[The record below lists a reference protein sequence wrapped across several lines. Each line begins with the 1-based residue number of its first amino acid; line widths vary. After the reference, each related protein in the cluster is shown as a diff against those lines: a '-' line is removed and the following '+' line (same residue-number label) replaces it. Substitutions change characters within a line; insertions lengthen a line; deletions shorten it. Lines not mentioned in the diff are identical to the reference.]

1 MWVIPK
7 NLSIYRSAQDM
18 GALISDSQELSEQ
31 LEQSV
36 LWRSKPSASKT
47 WSRRLKVGGSTPR
60 LYSQT
65 LRNSLGSLLVG
76 EWTSSLEASLV
87 SHFQAQEEE
96 QETKTQDTCGHTSQ
110 TESNDW
116 GDLPLFCLKTSK
128 ASSAVSSRAT
138 TGVIQKAHRFCY
150 MSSESWKDWVTT
162 RRREYSQRVKLARP
176 ISESE
181 HSSWVCV
188 PTSGK
193 QDAILFHQCSEI
205 HSQVQHIPHQ
215 EAQSSTPSS
224 PQELHSW
231 ATPNTMDHLP
241 QRSEEALIRQATT
254 TRKGR
259 TAPANL
265 REQVN
270 PVAKQI
276 YREVRNWA
284 TPTAGTKD
292 HMGGSL
298 EYYRRPSAIGKQI
311 DINGQVLLSQWAT
324 PTSRDYKGKYPQ
336 WIQEDPTRLTRSL
349 LPDQAHMGTYKGKL
363 NPRWVETLMGLPVGW
378 VMPSCANPWI
388 IAPTSLDYS
397 ETESCQAQ
405 PSERSE
411 SCGETLTPDELYE
424 INYDAIRKE
433 APELPL
439 GIVEE
444 EAAYAALDQYHDEL
458 EARLGLWA
466 TPPASQRGDTVEVYI
481 RRCIKRLKDG
491 GQPFAPTLQVCVGL
505 AEMGLSTSSADL
517 FAEIDLSKDTEMVV
531 KEVLS
536 TQKKSC

>member
-18 GALISDSQELSEQ
+18 GALISDSQELSDQ

-65 LRNSLGSLLVG
+65 LKNSLGSPLVG

-87 SHFQAQEEE
+87 SHFQQREGE
-96 QETKTQDTCGHTSQ
+96 QETETQDTCGLTSQ

-116 GDLPLFCLKTSK
+116 EDLPLFCLKTSK

-138 TGVIQKAHRFCY
+138 TGVIQKAHRFCS

-162 RRREYSQRVKLARP
+162 RRREYSQRVKSVRP

-181 HSSWVCV
+181 HLSWVCV
-188 PTSGK
+188 PTSGN

-205 HSQVQHIPHQ
+205 HSQVQPIPHQ
-215 EAQSSTPSS
+215 EAQSSTPLSH
-224 PQELHSW
+224 QELH
-231 ATPNTMDHLP
+231 
-241 QRSEEALIRQATT
+241 
-254 TRKGR
+254 
-259 TAPANL
+259 
-265 REQVN
+265 
-270 PVAKQI
+270 
-276 YREVRNWA
+276 NWA

-298 EYYRRPSAIGKQI
+298 EYYRRRSAIGKQI
-311 DINGQVLLSQWAT
+311 DINGQVLLSQWATPTAREHKNACLSKPISPRKDGRTRLDTMAAQIHNQELRNWST

-444 EAAYAALDQYHDEL
+444 EAAYAALDQYHDEIKDVV
-458 EARLGLWA
+458 AWKS
-466 TPPASQRGDTVEVYI
+466 PIASDGEGGV
-481 RRCIKRLKDG
+481 LKFVKGSTGKYKLRD
-491 GQPFAPTLQVCVGL
+491 QVTWDNNGKP
-505 AEMGLSTSSADL
+505 S
-517 FAEIDLSKDTEMVV
+517 
-531 KEVLS
+531 
-536 TQKKSC
+536 